1 MIVRKLDDDKVV
13 VIDLDYTVAQE
24 QAFIVSNPTGGFM
37 RLDNLPDQPDFG
49 QNYKWS
55 GSEVIVDE
63 AANTAATQLI
73 TKKNSLAYLASTDW
87 YITRHSETGT
97 AIPDDVLALRPQARI
112 DASEES

>member
-13 VIDLDYTVAQE
+13 VIALDYTASQE
-24 QAFIVSNPTGGFM
+24 QAFIVSNPNGGFM
-37 RLDNLPDQPDFG
+37 QIDNLPDQPDFG

-63 AANTAATQLI
+63 AANMVATQLI

-87 YITRHSETGT
+87 YVTRQSET
-97 AIPDDVLALRPQARI
+97 DVAVPQAILTLR
-112 DASEES
+112 AEARAAVVTGA